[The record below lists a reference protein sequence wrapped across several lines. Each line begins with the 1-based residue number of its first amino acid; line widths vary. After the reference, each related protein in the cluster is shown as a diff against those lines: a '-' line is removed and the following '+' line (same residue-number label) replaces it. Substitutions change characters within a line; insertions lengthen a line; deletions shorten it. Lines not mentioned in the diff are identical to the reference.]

1 MTIDLDTLEAFAGMS
16 VDEIE
21 AILATIDNDDPR
33 KRELDQILNADDR
46 IWRPL
51 PGPQFMA
58 ATSPADI
65 VGFGG
70 AAGGGKLL
78 DLKTLVPTPS
88 GWSRVGELTIGD
100 ELFDERGHVCRVTA
114 LSAIDP
120 APVSYRVEFDDGARI
135 TACADHRW
143 LTYGARELTQL
154 TRLDPEWRAR
164 RRAARPSRAKDTTN
178 AARREALAKHN
189 AAVGAASTVAPPVGS
204 VRTTQQIADSLR
216 TPTGRANHAIPVAG
230 ALDLPHADLPIPPYV
245 LGAWLGDGTKRNGDI
260 TGIDEQLWEE
270 ITEEGYTVRHSAID
284 EKRHVILGLKPQLRE
299 LGVLENKHAPMAYLR
314 ASREQRL
321 ALLQGLMDTDGTVAR
336 HSGAAEFCNTDVR
349 IVEAVHDLVTS
360 LGWKVRV
367 REARATLRGKDCG
380 PKWTLKWVASEY
392 VFRFDRKRALQ
403 KLATRRTT
411 RFRYIV
417 ACTPV
422 EPRPMR
428 CLAVD
433 SPSHLFL
440 VGVDKVPT
448 HNTDL
453 GVGLAMTEH
462 RRSFIVR
469 QEATQLGGIV
479 DRIAEILGTRDGYNG
494 QERVFRLPHRLWKS
508 KKMNMQI
515 DFGSVPN
522 PGDETKYQG
531 RPKDLLVLDEATNIA
546 EKQARFLMGWVRTTD
561 FGQRTRVLMTFNP
574 PTDAA
579 GRWVI
584 EFFGP
589 WLDERH
595 PMPAEPGELRWFA
608 TVNGRDLEMPDKR
621 KFVMVKGRIIY
632 DYDPKD
638 FSKDQVITPLS
649 RTFIPS
655 RITDNPYLAGT
666 GYMATLQGLPEPL
679 RSQMLYGDFKAGV
692 EDSAW
697 QVIPTAWVE
706 AAMARWVKPDK
717 LAPMDSMGIDVARGG
732 KDSTVLARRHG
743 MWFDEAL
750 KYPGKATPDGP
761 ATAGLAVANNRDNA
775 PMHIDVVGVGSSPYD
790 FLRHAKQQVI
800 PINGAE
806 TSGQTDQS
814 GKLRF
819 GNLRTQLWWRMRE
832 ALDPVNNTGIA
843 LPVDRQLLTELCAPE
858 WKPSRLPTIY
868 VESREEIIKRI
879 GRSPDLASAYI
890 MALLDTPKAS
900 SFTSGASPNARGSEY
915 DPYANL
921 MR

>member
-21 AILATIDNDDPR
+21 AILNAIDNDDPR

-70 AAGGGKLL
+70 AAGGGKAQKVDAAVFTPRGYVEMGSLGVG
-78 DLKTLVPTPS
+78 DRVIAPS
-88 GWSRVGELTIGD
+88 GAYPEIIGVYPQGVQQ
-100 ELFDERGHVCRVTA
+100 L
-114 LSAIDP
+114 
-120 APVSYRVEFDDGARI
+120 YRIMFTDGASTEA
-135 TACADHRW
+135 TAEHLW
-143 LTYGARELTQL
+143 LYRPVNGVFDFLCTTSQL
-154 TRLDPEWRAR
+154 QAGFSIPNHASQHWRVVKSVE
-164 RRAARPSRAKDTTN
+164 PSRMA
-178 AARREALAKHN
+178 EAQCIKLN
-189 AAVGAASTVAPPVGS
+189 
-204 VRTTQQIADSLR
+204 
-216 TPTGRANHAIPVAG
+216 
-230 ALDLPHADLPIPPYV
+230 
-245 LGAWLGDGTKRNGDI
+245 
-260 TGIDEQLWEE
+260 
-270 ITEEGYTVRHSAID
+270 SA
-284 EKRHVILGLKPQLRE
+284 
-299 LGVLENKHAPMAYLR
+299 
-314 ASREQRL
+314 
-321 ALLQGLMDTDGTVAR
+321 QGLYITNDG
-336 HSGAAEFCNTDVR
+336 
-349 IVEAVHDLVTS
+349 IV
-360 LGWKVRV
+360 
-367 REARATLRGKDCG
+367 
-380 PKWTLKWVASEY
+380 
-392 VFRFDRKRALQ
+392 
-403 KLATRRTT
+403 
-411 RFRYIV
+411 
-417 ACTPV
+417 
-422 EPRPMR
+422 
-428 CLAVD
+428 
-433 SPSHLFL
+433 
-440 VGVDKVPT
+440 T

-706 AAMARWVKPDK
+706 AAMARWVRP
-717 LAPMDSMGIDVARGG
+717 LSLPPMDSMGIDVARGG
-732 KDSTVLARRHG
+732 KDNTVLARRHG
-743 MWFDEAL
+743 MWFDQPL

-900 SFTSGASPNARGSEY
+900 SFASGASPNARGSEY

>member
-21 AILATIDNDDPR
+21 AILNAIDNDDPR
-33 KRELDQILNADDR
+33 KRELDQILNADDK

-78 DLKTLVPTPS
+78 CLDTPLPTPQ
-88 GWSRVGELTIGD
+88 GWTTVGEVQCSDT
-100 ELFDERGHVCRVTA
+100 LFDDRGEPCTVTA

-120 APVSYRVEFDDGARI
+120 APVSYELEFDDGAII

-143 LTYGARELTQL
+143 LTYDAVELAQL
-154 TRLDPEWRAR
+154 TRLDPRWRAR
-164 RRAARPSRAKDTTN
+164 RRASRPSRAKETTSQ
-178 AARREALAKHN
+178 ARRDALAKHN
-189 AAVGAASTVAPPVGS
+189 AEVGAAAIAVPPTGT
-204 VRTTQQIADSLR
+204 VRTTQQIVDTLR
-216 TPTGRANHAIPVAG
+216 TPTGRTNHAIPVAE
-230 ALDLPHADLPIPPYV
+230 ALSLPPATLPLDPYV
-245 LGAWLGDGTKRNGDI
+245 LGVWLGDGTALSSDI
-260 TGIDEQLWEE
+260 TGIDLGIFDE
-270 ITEEGYTVRHSAID
+270 IERAGFDVRHSQREA
-284 EKRHVILGLKPQLRE
+284 KRHTVLGLKPVLKA
-299 LGVLENKHAPMAYLR
+299 LGVLGNKHAPLPYLR

-336 HSGAAEFCNTDVR
+336 NSGAAEFCNTNPR

-360 LGWKVRV
+360 LGWKVRA
-367 REARATLRGKDCG
+367 REGRAKLNGRDCG
-380 PKWTLKWVASEY
+380 PKWTLKWVASDY
-392 VFRFDRKRALQ
+392 VFRLSRKRDLQ
-403 KLATRRTT
+403 KLAVRRTT
-411 RFRYIV
+411 RFRYV
-417 ACTPV
+417 VRCTPV
-422 EPRPMR
+422 DPRPMR
-428 CLAVD
+428 CIAVD
-433 SPSHLFL
+433 SPRHLFL
-440 VGVDKVPT
+440 AGRDKVPT

-900 SFTSGASPNARGSEY
+900 SFASGASPNARGSEY

>member
-1 MTIDLDTLEAFAGMS
+1 MSIDLDTLEAFAGMS

-21 AILATIDNDDPR
+21 AILASIDNDDPR

-70 AAGGGKLL
+70 AAGGGKGLGISTPL
-78 DLKTLVPTPS
+78 PTPE
-88 GWSRVGELTIGD
+88 GWVRMGDVKIGD
-100 ELFDERGHVCRVTA
+100 TLFDEQGHPCRV
-114 LSAIDP
+114 SA
-120 APVSYRVEFDDGARI
+120 VSEEQHRACYRLIFDDGAELI
-135 TACADHRW
+135 ADDVHRW
-143 LTYGARELTQL
+143 LTFDANELAAL
-154 TRLDPEWRAR
+154 TRRAPEWRAA
-164 RRAARPSRAKDTTN
+164 RRAKRPSRATRDPSPARVAALARHNAEIGAN
-178 AARREALAKHN
+178 AAKATPCGTLRDTAQLAQTVKT
-189 AAVGAASTVAPPVGS
+189 AS
-204 VRTTQQIADSLR
+204 
-216 TPTGRANHAIPVAG
+216 GRKNHAVLVAKG
-230 ALDLPHADLPIPPYV
+230 LELPEADLPIPPYV
-245 LGAWLGDGTKRNGDI
+245 LGVWLGDGSSNCGIIASNDQDIVDEMGREGYALTKLSGPFVYGTRGLATKLRLAGLKRNKHI
-260 TGIDEQLWEE
+260 
-270 ITEEGYTVRHSAID
+270 
-284 EKRHVILGLKPQLRE
+284 PQ
-299 LGVLENKHAPMAYLR
+299 AYLR
-314 ASREQRL
+314 SSYTQRM
-321 ALLQGLMDTDGTVAR
+321 ALLQGLMDTDGYAALDGQSAFDNTNKRLVDGVQELVA
-336 HSGAAEFCNTDVR
+336 
-349 IVEAVHDLVTS
+349 S
-360 LGWKVRV
+360 LGIKATVISK
-367 REARATLRGKDCG
+367 RATLNGKDCG
-380 PKWTLKWVASEY
+380 PTWRVCMTTKLPIFRLSRKLERLPAS
-392 VFRFDRKRALQ
+392 
-403 KLATRRTT
+403 TRRTSE
-411 RFRYIV
+411 FRYLV
-417 ACTPV
+417 SCERVPTV
-422 EPRPMR
+422 TTR
-428 CLAVD
+428 CISVD
-433 SPSHLFL
+433 SPNRLFL
-440 VGVDKVPT
+440 AGRSFIPT

-732 KDSTVLARRHG
+732 KDNTVLARRHG
-743 MWFDEAL
+743 MWFDQPL

-900 SFTSGASPNARGSEY
+900 SFASGASPNARGSEY